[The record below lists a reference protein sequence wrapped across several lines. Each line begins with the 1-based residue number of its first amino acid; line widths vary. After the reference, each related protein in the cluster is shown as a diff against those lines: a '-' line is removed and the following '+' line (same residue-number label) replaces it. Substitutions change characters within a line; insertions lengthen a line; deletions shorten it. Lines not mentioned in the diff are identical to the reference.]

1 MKIAV
6 AANGDTLESM
16 VTEEYENST
25 YLLVVDM
32 NDLSFRAYPNEE
44 RGSSSELGITRRLI
58 EHDSEAV
65 ICGSI
70 EQANF
75 DALVAVQVT
84 RYNGANYSVNDALH
98 RMEINQLEIIRDYKG
113 GEGMTHEHHH
123 YTCSCG
129 NHDE

>member
-32 NDLSFRAYPNEE
+32 NGLSFRVYPNEE
-44 RGSSSELGITRRLI
+44 CGSSSELGITSRLI
-58 EHDSEAV
+58 EHDCEAL
-65 ICGSI
+65 ISGSI

-75 DALVAVQVT
+75 DAMVAAQVT

-98 RMEINQLEIIRDYKG
+98 RMETNQLEIIRDYKG
-113 GEGMTHEHHH
+113 GEGMPHEHHH

-129 NHDE
+129 NHEG